1 MADDQDLSPFDD
13 DSNATQILQGLISPA
28 PAQALVASP
37 PDSPPPT
44 EPGVSTP
51 LTGSLRTVPSQA
63 VPKRL
68 PDPPAETASGAK
80 SSPLHRIRRGLA
92 GYFANSLGSGNSG
105 GAPAAIGTPAVIG
118 WRGAQ
123 AARADLRDPALR
135 AEVVRAGNRPQA
147 IGATDSRSGRRITQ
161 PTDNPAVNQALATDA
176 MSAYRA
182 GLEQAVAQIPGAK
195 LAASRAAKSPDRLAE
210 KIALEGQ
217 PPQTVS
223 DYGAAQIAVSSPA
236 AKDAVI
242 AAVRTRF
249 PVVRVKDTFA
259 HGDPEYGYRSY
270 SMQLQMP
277 NGASQELQIVPR
289 EVMEANRAEHK
300 KYKAARDAKLA
311 GRNAPTAQADAKR
324 ENDAAMARFNMRNR
338 AGARGAEA
346 APAGAMN
353 GATTGAMNG
362 TANAL
367 RKGSAVSLP
376 DGARA
381 TVLYLDP
388 NLKIARVRTAA
399 GKSLTLR
406 RQDLRLLEESNGFQ
420 PTTRAED
427 SASSGAAAKDRT
439 PRDHA

>member
-44 EPGVSTP
+44 EPGASTP
-51 LTGSLRTVPSQA
+51 LTGSLRTAPSQA

-68 PDPPAETASGAK
+68 PDPPAEKAPGAK

-92 GYFANSLGSGNSG
+92 GYFANSLGAGNSS
-105 GAPAAIGTPAVIG
+105 GAPAIGTPAVIG

-135 AEVVRAGNRPQA
+135 AEVLRAGNRPQA
-147 IGATDSRSGRRITQ
+147 VGATDSRSGRRITQ

-182 GLEQAVAQIPGAK
+182 GLEEAVAQIPGAK
-195 LAASRAAKSPDRLAE
+195 FAASRAAKSPDRLAE

-289 EVMEANRAEHK
+289 EVMEANRVEHK

-311 GRNAPTAQADAKR
+311 GRNAPTAQAAAKR

-346 APAGAMN
+346 APARAMN
-353 GATTGAMNG
+353 GATTGATNG
-362 TANAL
+362 AANAL

-406 RQDLRLLEESNGFQ
+406 RQDLRLWEDSTGFR
-420 PTTRAED
+420 PAKRAED

-439 PRDHA
+439 PLDHA

>member
-51 LTGSLRTVPSQA
+51 LTGSLRTAPSQA

-68 PDPPAETASGAK
+68 PDLPAAPGVK
-80 SSPLHRIRRGLA
+80 STPHRIRRGLA
-92 GYFANSLGSGNSG
+92 GYFANSMGAGEAG
-105 GAPAAIGTPAVIG
+105 GASGAAGAPAVIG

-135 AEVVRAGNRPQA
+135 AQVLRAGNRAQA
-147 IGATDSRSGRRITQ
+147 IGATDPRSGRRITQ

-176 MSAYRA
+176 MGDYRA
-182 GLEQAVAQIPGAK
+182 KLERAVAQVPGAK
-195 LAASRAAKSPDRLAE
+195 LASSRAAKNPRRLAE
-210 KIALEGQ
+210 KITLEGQ
-217 PPQTVS
+217 PPETVS

-242 AAVRTRF
+242 AAVRARF

-259 HGDPEYGYRSY
+259 QGDPDYGYHSY

-277 NGASQELQIVPR
+277 NGVSQELQIVPH
-289 EVMEANRAEHK
+289 EVMEANREEHK

-311 GRNAPTAQADAKR
+311 GRNAGAAEADAKR
-324 ENDAAMARFNMRNR
+324 ENEAAMARFNMRNR
-338 AGARGAEA
+338 ESRATDPA
-346 APAGAMN
+346 AA
-353 GATTGAMNG
+353 
-362 TANAL
+362 ANAL
-367 RKGSAVSLP
+367 RKGSSVSLP
-376 DGARA
+376 DGTPAI
-381 TVLYLDP
+381 VLYLDP
-388 NLKIARVRTAA
+388 NLKIARVRTSA
-399 GKSLTLR
+399 GKNVTMRRSDLR
-406 RQDLRLLEESNGFQ
+406 RWEGSNSL
-420 PTTRAED
+420 PSVARAEYP
-427 SASSGAAAKDRT
+427 ANSGSAAKDRT